1 MLSVS
6 KPYRFFVSFFIFVVN
21 PPCVNPK
28 SVQPVGVQVKA
39 AKDDVAKEKAEKE
52 AARKRELALREQQS
66 AGAGPSG
73 AKLDSLISQG
83 CNPELLSVLDMK
95 CLNFVSDSCK
105 YVH

>member
-1 MLSVS
+1 M
-6 KPYRFFVSFFIFVVN
+6 
-21 PPCVNPK
+21 
-28 SVQPVGVQVKA
+28 KA

-83 CNPELLSVLDMK
+83 CNPEPLWFMVFNF
-95 CLNFVSDSCK
+95 CQFVSRRMERNINFTARMD
-105 YVH
+105 